1 MMVHRP
7 IRALCLASALTL
19 TSASAA
25 APAPLAGALRELR
38 EVAAEGKGNVPASA
52 AWKRV
57 AAADAKAVPAI
68 LAAMDGAN
76 DYALNWL
83 RAAAETIAQREAA
96 AGRALPVAELRKF
109 LADVKHH
116 PKARRLAYELI
127 GRAEPATARALL
139 PGFINDPGNELRR
152 EAVQERVDAA
162 AKDVATDKAAAIA
175 GFRSA
180 LGYSRE
186 ADQVGDIAKRLTDLG
201 EKVDLQAA
209 FGWVTRWK
217 LIGPFDNT
225 GGAGFEKAFAPERS
239 VDLAAEADGK
249 TAKVRWVD
257 LVTKSD
263 YGLIDFNQ
271 PFTELKEV
279 TGYAYAEFWSEKAR
293 TAQVRIGT
301 DNGWKLWVN
310 GKFLFGREEYHRN
323 TEVDQ
328 YRVPVELKA
337 GSNTFLVKCTQNEQV
352 EDWTKTWQF
361 QLRVTDDLGTPIV
374 PTQ

>member
-1 MMVHRP
+1 MMALRP
-7 IRALCLASALTL
+7 LHTLCLASALSL
-19 TSASAA
+19 VSASAA
-25 APAPLAGALRELR
+25 TPAPLAGALRELR

-83 RAAAETIAQREAA
+83 RAAAETVAQREAA
-96 AGRALPVAELRKF
+96 AGHALPVAELRKF

-116 PKARRLAYELI
+116 PKARRFAYELI
-127 GRAEPATARALL
+127 ARAEPATARALL
-139 PGFINDPGNELRR
+139 PGFVNDPGSELRR

-162 AKDVATDKAAAIA
+162 AKNVATDKAAAVA

-186 ADQVGDIAKRLTDLG
+186 ADQVDDIAKRLTDLG
-201 EKVDLQAA
+201 EKVDLQEA

-225 GGAGFEKAFAPERS
+225 GGAGFEKEFAPERS
-239 VDLAAEADGK
+239 VDFAAEADGK

-257 LVTKSD
+257 LVAKND
-263 YGLIDFNQ
+263 YGFVDFNQ
-271 PFTELKEV
+271 PFTALKEV
-279 TGYAYAEFWSEKAR
+279 TGYAHAEFWSDKAR

-301 DNGWKLWVN
+301 ENGWKLWVN

-323 TEVDQ
+323 TEIDQ

-361 QLRVTDDLGTPIV
+361 QLRVTDELGTPIV
-374 PTQ
+374 PTK

>member
-116 PKARRLAYELI
+116 PKARRFAYELI

-152 EAVQERVDAA
+152 EA
-162 AKDVATDKAAAIA
+162 
-175 GFRSA
+175 
-180 LGYSRE
+180 
-186 ADQVGDIAKRLTDLG
+186 DQVDDIAKRLTDLG

-271 PFTELKEV
+271 PFTGLKEV
-279 TGYAYAEFWSEKAR
+279 TGYAYAEFWSDKAR

-374 PTQ
+374 PTK